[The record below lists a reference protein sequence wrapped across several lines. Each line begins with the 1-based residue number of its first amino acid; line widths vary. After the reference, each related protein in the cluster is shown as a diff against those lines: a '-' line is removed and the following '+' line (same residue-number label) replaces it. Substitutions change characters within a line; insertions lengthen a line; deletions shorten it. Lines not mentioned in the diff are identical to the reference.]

1 MQSGKTVTV
10 KTELVGREEAFR
22 ILAVGHSTGL
32 PVLLIGM
39 PGTAKTNTLIDYASS
54 VMNADIKSNDIFMLE
69 VDEGTRSNEVKGN
82 PDMKELIENKVFKRK
97 SPITEAKLI
106 IINEVDKASSGL
118 RNSFLGIMNERILFD
133 GETKTDC
140 SHELF
145 CASCN
150 KIPQDEKDS
159 PFWDRFV
166 IKYHVERIPQSGLIK
181 FLSEDT
187 NITMDLYI
195 PSAEEMNKV
204 KFRDT
209 AIEAFVKTTYGA
221 LTDRSIL
228 HIRRIAPAV
237 KYVYGVS
244 PERALIKA
252 TMLIGN
258 KQLADSLAKAIE
270 PAELRNIRNKI
281 DTLTSLNNITDIR
294 KDIDMIIQLTE
305 SAYKSNIV
313 DRDIAKELEDELN
326 SVLEKHPVYIS
337 SESYLEKS
345 EF

>member
-1 MQSGKTVTV
+1 MQSGKTVKV
-10 KTELVGREEAFR
+10 KTELVGRDEAFR
-22 ILAVGHSTGL
+22 ILAVGHATGL
-32 PVLLIGM
+32 PVLLIGS

-54 VMNADIKSNDIFMLE
+54 VMNADIRSNDIFMLE

-82 PDMKELIENKVFKRK
+82 PDMKELIENKTFKRK

-118 RNSFLGIMNERILFD
+118 RNSFLGIMNEKILFD
-133 GETKTDC
+133 GERKIDC
-140 SHELF
+140 NHELF

-150 KIPQDEKDS
+150 QIPQDEKDS

-166 IKYHVERIPQSGLIK
+166 IKYRVERIPQSGLIK

-187 NITMDLYI
+187 NTEMGIYI
-195 PSAEEMNKV
+195 PSADEMANI
-204 KFRDT
+204 KFRDS

-228 HIRRIAPAV
+228 HIRKIAPAV
-237 KYVYGVS
+237 KFVYNVS

-252 TMLIGN
+252 TMLIGT
-258 KQLADSLAKAIE
+258 KHLADALAKAIE

-281 DTLTSLNNITDIR
+281 DTLSSLNNIADIK
-294 KDIDMIIQLTE
+294 KDIQQIIDLTE
-305 SAYKSNIV
+305 KAYKNGIV
-313 DRDIAKELEDELN
+313 DRDIAKELQDELN
-326 SVLEKHPVYIS
+326 TVLEKHPVYVS
-337 SESYLEKS
+337 SESYLEES
-345 EF
+345 QF